1 MLHDSGRIALQEYPA
16 HAEEALMPLQD
27 LYHDVVRDA
36 LRKDGWR
43 ITHTALQL
51 KARAESNAGA
61 LWEGPWLIADKDER
75 KVAVAVS
82 SFVGRSN
89 LADITQTWGQLGLSR
104 PQLHAMDS
112 DRVVYLAV
120 RQATYSACF
129 GGTEGD
135 LLLEK
140 GHIQLVVFD
149 PRSEVIVQWV
159 PRF

>member
-1 MLHDSGRIALQEYPA
+1 
-16 HAEEALMPLQD
+16 MPTQD

-43 ITHTALQL
+43 IMHTALQL
-51 KARAESNAGA
+51 KARAEASAGE

-82 SFVGRSN
+82 SFVGRSSPE
-89 LADITQTWGQLGLSR
+89 DILQTWRQLALSR
-104 PQLHAMDS
+104 SRLHAMDS

-129 GGTEGD
+129 GGTEGN

-140 GHIQLVVFD
+140 EHMQLLVFD
-149 PRSEVIVQWV
+149 PRAEVIVQWQ
-159 PRF
+159 

>member
-1 MLHDSGRIALQEYPA
+1 
-16 HAEEALMPLQD
+16 MPTQD

-51 KARAESNAGA
+51 KAGVESSAGE

-75 KVAVAVS
+75 KIAVTVS
-82 SFVGRSN
+82 SFVGHSSP
-89 LADITQTWGQLGLSR
+89 ADITQTWGQLALSR

-112 DRVVYLAV
+112 DRAVYLAI

-129 GGTEGD
+129 GGTEGE
-135 LLLEK
+135 LLLAKE
-140 GHIQLVVFD
+140 HMQLLVFD
-149 PRSEVIVQWV
+149 PRAEVIVQWA
-159 PRF
+159 PHF

>member
-1 MLHDSGRIALQEYPA
+1 
-16 HAEEALMPLQD
+16 MPTQD
-27 LYHDVVRDA
+27 LYHDTVRDA
-36 LRKDGWR
+36 LRQDGWR
-43 ITHTALQL
+43 LMHTALQL
-51 KARAESNAGA
+51 KAKPEARAGE

-89 LADITQTWGQLGLSR
+89 LADIIQTWRQLGLSR
-104 PQLHAMDS
+104 PQFHAMDS

-140 GHIQLVVFD
+140 EHMQLIVFD
-149 PRSEVIVQWV
+149 PRAEAIVQWV

>member
-1 MLHDSGRIALQEYPA
+1 
-16 HAEEALMPLQD
+16 MPTQD

-43 ITHTALQL
+43 VTHTALQL
-51 KARAESNAGA
+51 KARVEASAGE

-82 SFVGRSN
+82 SFVGRSSQ
-89 LADITQTWGQLGLSR
+89 ADVIQTWAQLGLSR
-104 PQLHAMDS
+104 PRLHAMDA
-112 DRVVYLAV
+112 DRVVYLAL

-129 GGTEGD
+129 GGIEGD

-140 GHIQLVVFD
+140 ARMQLIVFD
-149 PRSEVIVQWV
+149 PRAEVIVQWV

>member
-1 MLHDSGRIALQEYPA
+1 
-16 HAEEALMPLQD
+16 MPTPD
-27 LYHDVVRDA
+27 LYHDVVRNA

-51 KARAESNAGA
+51 KARAEASAEE

-82 SFVGRSN
+82 SLVGHSN
-89 LADITQTWGQLGLSR
+89 LADVLQTWRRLALSR
-104 PQLHAMDS
+104 SQLHTMDA

-135 LLLEK
+135 LLLAKE
-140 GHIQLVVFD
+140 HMQLLIFD
-149 PRSEVIVQWV
+149 PRAEVIVQWV